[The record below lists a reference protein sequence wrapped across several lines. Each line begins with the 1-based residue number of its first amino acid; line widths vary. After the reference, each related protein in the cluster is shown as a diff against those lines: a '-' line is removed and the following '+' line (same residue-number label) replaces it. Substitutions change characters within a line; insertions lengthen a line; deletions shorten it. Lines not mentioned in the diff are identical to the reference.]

1 MVFQQPDEHRS
12 STTSASKARKRKT
25 DVTEARSRAQRTKLD
40 EQAQARKPHPGAH
53 DASHEGTGQAS
64 LQARRRA
71 SMTLACAIDDYL
83 QDHEGGNHSKKTL
96 EWYHTSL
103 DLLQTFLKAERDI
116 TLVGEVDATDIS
128 AWFAYMRK
136 VHGKHGKPRSERTI
150 QTYARSVR
158 AFFHWL
164 VRREIIERNP
174 FDRVVFPKVGR
185 PLIQTIEP
193 EEFERL
199 LVACA
204 PPNETGQMADR
215 ATVRNRAILWLLYDT
230 GIRVSELCGL
240 RLGDFD
246 RRHGVITVRG
256 KGSKERRI
264 ALGSNCLRNLLYYLD
279 RHRPG
284 EEELAE
290 WGSAGEEHL
299 FLAETRTPLTKN
311 WVEMLFSRL
320 RKRAGITDKRI
331 SPHILRHTFEV
342 RYLVLGND
350 PFSLQELLGHED
362 MTTVKNYMHMNDTTI
377 QDQKRKYSPGD
388 HLPTRMPGPR
398 EIRRKGYRAKGQGSR
413 TREKRES

>member
-1 MVFQQPDEHRS
+1 MVFQQPNESSSS
-12 STTSASKARKRKT
+12 STTHRKT
-25 DVTEARSRAQRTKLD
+25 RTRPRDVTEARSRAQRTKLETQAKAKQQQRATD
-40 EQAQARKPHPGAH
+40 EGKEEISQTP
-53 DASHEGTGQAS
+53 
-64 LQARRRA
+64 LQAIRRA
-71 SMTLACAIDDYL
+71 AMTLTRATDDYL
-83 QDHEGGNHSKKTL
+83 QDQEGGNYSKKTL
-96 EWYHTSL
+96 EWHQTAL
-103 DLLQTFLKAERDI
+103 GLLQTFLQEECDI
-116 TLVGEVDATDIS
+116 TLVGEVGEVDIS
-128 AWFAYMRK
+128 AWFAHMRK
-136 VHGKHGKPRSERTI
+136 VDGKHGRPGSERTI

-174 FDRVVFPKVGR
+174 FDRIVFPKVGR

-204 PPNETGQMADR
+204 PPNESGQLTDR
-215 ATVRNRAILWLLYDT
+215 ATVRSRAILWLLYDT

-240 RLGDFD
+240 RLSDFD
-246 RRHGVITVRG
+246 RRHAVITVRG

-264 ALGSNCLRNLLYYLD
+264 ALGNNCLRNLVYYLD

-284 EEELAE
+284 EEELEE

-311 WVEMLFSRL
+311 GVEMLFSRL
-320 RKRAGITDKRI
+320 RMRAGITDKRI
-331 SPHILRHTFEV
+331 SPHILWHTFAV

-362 MTTVKNYMHMNDTTI
+362 MTTVKNYMHMNDETI
-377 QDQKRKYSPGD
+377 QAQKRKYSPGD

-398 EIRRKGYRAKGQGSR
+398 DVRRKSYRAKEQRR
-413 TREKRES
+413 TSREKREI